1 MKKSFP
7 QANGDETQTT
17 VGVTQ
22 KFIKIRATKTNVV
35 RPSGI
40 QSTGLASDGSLGTGP
55 SKLVDHE
62 VAKLLKM
69 LKLSY
74 CDGHKLGNIW
84 WFDTITGESFCH
96 IMLSLSLS
104 LSL

>member
-1 MKKSFP
+1 MKRR
-7 QANGDETQTT
+7 
-17 VGVTQ
+17 TQ
-22 KFIKIRATKTNVV
+22 KFIKIRAAKTNVV

-62 VAKLLKM
+62 VAKSLKVSC
-69 LKLSY
+69 LCLAIVTVINSATFGGLIPSLVSHFVTS
-74 CDGHKLGNIW
+74 C
-84 WFDTITGESFCH
+84 S
-96 IMLSLSLS
+96 LSLSLS